1 MPSRLLT
8 WPLPAAAT
16 WALAWALALGLRAV
30 DAPAWAALGLPTAL
44 SALAALL
51 PWVATTAWRRV
62 FVAGGF
68 PLSVL
73 AQSVQG
79 GLPGQGGGL
88 GTGMPSW
95 LWLAPLALLLLAYP
109 RRAWRDAPVF
119 PTPRGALDALP
130 AHIRL
135 PDGARVLDAGCG
147 MGDGLMALHAALHPT
162 WPQARLEGVEWSAL
176 WRGVSAWRCPWARVR
191 RGDMWADDWAAFD
204 LVYLFQRPETM
215 PRAMAKAAREMRPGS
230 WLVSLEFEAIGW
242 SPHARIDLAGGR
254 PVWVYRLGAPSAN
267 AGANARA
274 DAGAGSAPGL
284 APGPR
289 PSRR

>member
-1 MPSRLLT
+1 MPHRLLT

-16 WALAWALALGLRAV
+16 WALAWGLALALRAA
-30 DAPAWAALGLPTAL
+30 DAPVWVALGLPTAL
-44 SALAALL
+44 GALAALL

-73 AQSVQG
+73 AQSLQAGLQG
-79 GLPGQGGGL
+79 GLQGVFQGGAAGQGIGG
-88 GTGMPSW
+88 GMPSW

-130 AHIRL
+130 THIRL
-135 PDGARVLDAGCG
+135 PEGARVLDAGCG
-147 MGDGLMALHAALHPT
+147 MGDGLMALHAA

-176 WRGVSAWRCPWARVR
+176 WRWVSAWRCPWARVR
-191 RGDMWADDWAAFD
+191 RGDMWADDWSAFD

-215 PRAMAKAAREMRPGS
+215 PRAMAKAAQEMRPGS
-230 WLVSLEFEAIGW
+230 WLVSLEFEAQDW
-242 SPHARIDLAGGR
+242 RPHARIDLAGGR
-254 PVWVYRLGAPSAN
+254 PVWVYRMPV
-267 AGANARA
+267 RA
-274 DAGAGSAPGL
+274 
-284 APGPR
+284 
-289 PSRR
+289 

>member
-1 MPSRLLT
+1 MRHRLLT

-16 WALAWALALGLRAV
+16 WALAWMLALGLRAA
-30 DAPAWAALGLPTAL
+30 DAPGWAALGLPTAL
-44 SALAALL
+44 GALAALL

-73 AQSVQG
+73 VQSLQGSLHG
-79 GLPGQGGGL
+79 GLASQGGG
-88 GTGMPSW
+88 GGMPSW

-119 PTPRGALDALP
+119 PTPRGALNALP
-130 AHIRL
+130 AHICL

-147 MGDGLMALHAALHPT
+147 MGDGLIALHAA

-176 WRGVSAWRCPWARVR
+176 WRWVSAWRCPWARVR

-204 LVYLFQRPETM
+204 LVYLFQRPETL
-215 PRAMAKAAREMRPGS
+215 PRAMAKATREMRPGS
-230 WLVSLEFEAIGW
+230 WLVSLEFDATDW
-242 SPHARIDLAGGR
+242 QPHARIDLPSGR
-254 PVWVYRLGAPSAN
+254 PVWVYRLEAAPASP
-267 AGANARA
+267 
-274 DAGAGSAPGL
+274 APGVCL
-284 APGPR
+284 NR
-289 PSRR
+289 H

>member
-1 MPSRLLT
+1 MPARLLT

-16 WALAWALALGLRAV
+16 WALAWALALALRAV

-44 SALAALL
+44 GALAALL

-73 AQSVQG
+73 AQSVQN
-79 GLPGQGGGL
+79 GLPGQGGGF
-88 GTGMPSW
+88 GAGMPSW

-147 MGDGLMALHAALHPT
+147 MGDGLMALHAALHPA

-215 PRAMAKAAREMRPGS
+215 PRAMAKAAQEMRPGS

-267 AGANARA
+267 AGA
-274 DAGAGSAPGL
+274 GAGSAPGL
-284 APGPR
+284 APVPR